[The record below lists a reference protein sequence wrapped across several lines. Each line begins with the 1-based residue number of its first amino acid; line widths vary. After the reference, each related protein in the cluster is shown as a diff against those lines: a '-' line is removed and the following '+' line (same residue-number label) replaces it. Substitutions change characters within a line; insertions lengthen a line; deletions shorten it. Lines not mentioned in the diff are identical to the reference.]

1 MIIEGLA
8 GFVVLLLIGHFLIS
22 FVGKSEKYDKQK
34 YKWKTAHALEFEVET
49 IQKEKV
55 QAKTGEQE
63 FLNYGKVIANEQ
75 KLNVLNGRLANLEE
89 TVATVAKTQVENSG
103 AGDKSVDL
111 EKIEFK
117 IKVLEQQIDDIKNPK
132 AKPDT
137 FYGKKNDPMEET
149 IKSLVFNSK
158 KK

>member
-8 GFVVLLLIGHFLIS
+8 IFVFLLLIGHFLIS
-22 FVGKSEKYDKQK
+22 FIGKREKYDKQK
-34 YKWKTAHALEFEVET
+34 DKWKTAHALEFEVET
-49 IQKEKV
+49 IQKEKT
-55 QAKTGEQE
+55 QTKANEQE

-75 KLNVLNGRLANLEE
+75 KVNVLNKRLGNLEQ
-89 TVATVAKTQVENSG
+89 TVATIAKTQVENSSNEHKG
-103 AGDKSVDL
+103 VDL

-137 FYGKKNDPMEET
+137 FYGQKNDPMEAT